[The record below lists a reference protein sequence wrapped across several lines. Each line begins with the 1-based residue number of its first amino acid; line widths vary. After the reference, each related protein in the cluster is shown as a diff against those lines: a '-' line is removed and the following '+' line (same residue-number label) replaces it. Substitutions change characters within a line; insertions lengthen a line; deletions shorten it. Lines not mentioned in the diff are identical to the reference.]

1 MLTERNNPV
10 ITWSAVVDDPVI
22 WIIIIAFYAPLHFM
36 LPVLFLF
43 IVGGETE
50 AVRKQLIRRALID
63 ASLSMVVA
71 FTLAILLVNYG
82 QVGLAMVAL
91 ILFMAVPFMRIIR
104 NRRVL
109 K

>member
-1 MLTERNNPV
+1 M
-10 ITWSAVVDDPVI
+10 DDPVI

-63 ASLSMVVA
+63 AALSMVVA
-71 FTLAILLVNYG
+71 FSIAILLVNNSQIG
-82 QVGLAMVAL
+82 FAMVVL
-91 ILFMAVPFMRIIR
+91 ILFMLAPFIRIIR
-104 NRRVL
+104 NRRVI
-109 K
+109 KQ

>member
-1 MLTERNNPV
+1 
-10 ITWSAVVDDPVI
+10 VDDPVI

-43 IVGGETE
+43 IVGDETE

-63 ASLSMVVA
+63 AALSMVVA
-71 FTLAILLVNYG
+71 FALAIMLANNS
-82 QVGLAMVAL
+82 QIALAMVVL
-91 ILFMAVPFMRIIR
+91 ILFMLAPFIRILR
-104 NRRVL
+104 NRRVI

>member
-1 MLTERNNPV
+1 
-10 ITWSAVVDDPVI
+10 VDDPVI

-43 IVGGETE
+43 IVGHESE
-50 AVRKQLIRRALID
+50 SDRKQMIRSALVD
-63 ASLSMVVA
+63 AAVSMVVA
-71 FTLAILLVNYG
+71 FALAILLVNYDH
-82 QVGLAMVAL
+82 VGLAMLAL
-91 ILFMAVPFMRIIR
+91 ILFMAVPFMRIIW

>member
-1 MLTERNNPV
+1 VN
-10 ITWSAVVDDPVI
+10 DPII

-43 IVGGETE
+43 IVGHEKE
-50 AVRKQLIRRALID
+50 SDRKQMIRIALVD
-63 ASLSMVVA
+63 AAVSMAVA
-71 FTLAILLVNYG
+71 FALAILLVNYG